1 MINSQKWL
9 SINFFAFFFTWGVFL
24 PYWTGWL
31 TTEKGLSVF
40 QASIIMGSGM
50 LARAF
55 STFVLFPAATKLF
68 SIRKV
73 LIWTAFLSFL
83 IMALYLTT
91 DSFIPLLIITIVFS
105 IVYPVLL
112 PAMESSAS
120 VLMKSD
126 RIHYGKSRSFGS
138 VGFTFGL
145 LLIGAA
151 TAIWSEK
158 AILWIMLVGLAL
170 MWYLYTR
177 PSPTVLMIQP
187 EKSKGSQ
194 KKSDFKRLLSSKPFV
209 IVLILAIL
217 LQGAHASYY
226 NFGYIYL
233 QDLGVNSLYIG
244 FILNVAIMLE
254 ILFFARADLLFSK
267 TKVSTMFLIAGTGST
282 LRWILIF
289 LFPTIW
295 IFVLTQLLHAVSFG
309 VAHYAFVQFIS
320 KRLSHNEIPAA
331 QGMYAAF
338 AMSLSTAV
346 LTFAGGYLYEISPG
360 LAFLGMSLFSFP
372 AIVLVLLTRKKLSY

>member
-83 IMALYLTT
+83 IMALYLIAN
-91 DSFIPLLIITIVFS
+91 SFIPLLIITIIFS

-138 VGFTFGL
+138 TGFTFGL

-177 PSPTVLMIQP
+177 PSPPILMIQP
-187 EKSKGSQ
+187 EQSKRSQ

-309 VAHYAFVQFIS
+309 VAHYAFIQFIS

-346 LTFAGGYLYEISPG
+346 LTFAGGYLYEIRPG
-360 LAFLGMSLFSFP
+360 LAFLGMSLFSIP
-372 AIVLVLLTRKKLSY
+372 AIVLVLLTRKKFSY